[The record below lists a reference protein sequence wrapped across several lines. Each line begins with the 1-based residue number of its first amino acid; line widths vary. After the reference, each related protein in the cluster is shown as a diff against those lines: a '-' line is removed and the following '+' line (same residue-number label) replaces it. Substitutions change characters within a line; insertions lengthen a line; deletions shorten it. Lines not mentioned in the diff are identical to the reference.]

1 MTIRELYE
9 WALEHQ
15 CEGYELLFTVEY
27 PERSNVREDL
37 LNGVVQYFI
46 DEISECPITRCFPIH
61 QMHEPQVDFAVVFQF
76 SQRAVSV
83 GHKSEKYGF

>member
-37 LNGVVQYFI
+37 LTI
-46 DEISECPITRCFPIH
+46 DDLDRT
-61 QMHEPQVDFAVVFQF
+61 VTAD
-76 SQRAVSV
+76 
-83 GHKSEKYGF
+83 